1 MFRGDTM
8 GRNLHPLQLKREDSL
23 SLSLFPAG
31 DITPR
36 ENSFSFLEKD
46 RRDRRFFSK
55 ILYRCEI

>member
-23 SLSLFPAG
+23 SLSFQQE
-31 DITPR
+31 TSHR